1 MMSVKLKAYMKGSNW
16 FRLTIISL
24 ERVIVRGISLQKLIV
39 RAYSPQLNMHMIRK
53 VIGLTHI

>member
-24 ERVIVRGISLQKLIV
+24 EVTVRGISLQKLIV